1 MNLKVNC
8 KKDYSMWIL
17 GILEQITTQMAS
29 SNSLAQNSF
38 VLLLSECL
46 LLALLYS
53 VITVVLVSQGLGLLS
68 LIPNTRC

>member
-8 KKDYSMWIL
+8 KKDYLMWIL